1 MNNLGVIYKVTNLLN
16 NKIYIGKT
24 IQKLDKRKNAH
35 FNVSKK
41 SNTYFHNA
49 LKKHG
54 QENFVWKILEETS
67 INNLNEREI
76 FYISQNKENS
86 YNLTKGGDGCLGYK
100 FNNQQLL
107 KRSEI
112 TKNLWKNKNY
122 KENMSKKLKEIS
134 LNNPKYKESI
144 KKAALIA
151 HFNKKGVILN
161 IEDRKKLSDKTIF
174 HFQNDKNEFIGTTY
188 EWALLNKYPIHSSRN
203 IVYTGKYKN
212 WKLNKII

>member
-41 SNTYFHNA
+41 SNTYF
-49 LKKHG
+49 
-54 QENFVWKILEETS
+54 
-67 INNLNEREI
+67 
-76 FYISQNKENS
+76 
-86 YNLTKGGDGCLGYK
+86 
-100 FNNQQLL
+100 
-107 KRSEI
+107 
-112 TKNLWKNKNY
+112 
-122 KENMSKKLKEIS
+122 
-134 LNNPKYKESI
+134 
-144 KKAALIA
+144 
-151 HFNKKGVILN
+151 
-161 IEDRKKLSDKTIF
+161 
-174 HFQNDKNEFIGTTY
+174 QNDKNEFIGTTY